1 MHHDV
6 GFQELPSK
14 LGAVR
19 AIHDLVG
26 TNVTQTEVAKKKFSK
41 HLSETLRTSQDY
53 NLLEEVGYCLPS
65 NMWFEPFAG
74 VFWCVV

>member
-1 MHHDV
+1 MHNEFA
-6 GFQELPSK
+6 FQELPSK

-53 NLLEEVGYCLPS
+53 NLLEQVGCCLPP
-65 NMWFEPFAG
+65 N
-74 VFWCVV
+74 